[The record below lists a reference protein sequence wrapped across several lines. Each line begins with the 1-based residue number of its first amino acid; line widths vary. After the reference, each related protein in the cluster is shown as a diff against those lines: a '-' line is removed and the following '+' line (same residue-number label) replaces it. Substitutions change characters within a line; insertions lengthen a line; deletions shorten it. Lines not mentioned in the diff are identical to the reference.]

1 MSTTSGNG
9 TQTLPLQ
16 TLNEGSALRADLAAC
31 VCVCVFA
38 AVKVVA
44 SGWICPG
51 GPANKRSGWAPQP
64 LQWVPLLPAVVDLT
78 LREIALKLMIF
89 NLF

>member
-9 TQTLPLQ
+9 RQTLPLQ

-51 GPANKRSGWAPQP
+51 GPANKGSGMGSTTTPMG
-64 LQWVPLLPAVVDLT
+64 PAVVDLT
-78 LREIALKLMIF
+78 LREIAFKLMSF